1 VREDALWE
9 GSSGGVSSKG
19 LGETERFSDW
29 KMSFHLDEWGS
40 SNWLLTDNDTS
51 SLGKSLINWSNNI
64 IWGLDLNQEDWLLE
78 LWCSGEL
85 TSVDDSSGGWDD
97 LTSTSMDG
105 IGVKGNIVDVESA
118 SSHVLIAHSTLSGGP
133 LEGSLNGIFDF
144 VKELD
149 SLGNINNKIWSVVV
163 WSIAPN
169 FKGIR
174 FIPFKFFDESSTLFF
189 SLDLWTELFLFDK
202 IGKVITEWATLKEE
216 SVMLVW

>member
-1 VREDALWE
+1 
-9 GSSGGVSSKG
+9 
-19 LGETERFSDW
+19 
-29 KMSFHLDEWGS
+29 
-40 SNWLLTDNDTS
+40 
-51 SLGKSLINWSNNI
+51 
-64 IWGLDLNQEDWLLE
+64 
-78 LWCSGEL
+78 
-85 TSVDDSSGGWDD
+85 
-97 LTSTSMDG
+97 MDG

-149 SLGNINNKIWSVVV
+149 SLGNINNNIWSVVV

-169 FKGIR
+169 FKGIS
-174 FIPFKFFDESSTLFF
+174 FIPFKFFDESSSLFF
-189 SLDLWTELFLFDK
+189 SLGLWTELFLFDK